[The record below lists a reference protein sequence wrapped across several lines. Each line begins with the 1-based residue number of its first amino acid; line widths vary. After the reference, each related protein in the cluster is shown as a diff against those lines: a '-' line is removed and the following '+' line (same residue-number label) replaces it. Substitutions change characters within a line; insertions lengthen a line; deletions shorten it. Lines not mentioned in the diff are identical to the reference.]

1 EQPTRVYAVGSIVN
15 IKGGLYSKGPLEV
28 NTFRGSFKS
37 LPQQA
42 NKQAYFAPENVIA
55 SPDVDDSR
63 LVMEYNEGVFRQIDT
78 LPVTNQLQLFVG
90 QQLKK

>member
-1 EQPTRVYAVGSIVN
+1 
-15 IKGGLYSKGPLEV
+15 LEV

-63 LVMEYNEGVFRQIDT
+63 LVMEYISASFKAGEGPKIISQTFYVRVKAGTDPNPGTEDPSGDFY
-78 LPVTNQLQLFVG
+78 
-90 QQLKK
+90 